1 MKSSKVF
8 VPSIFIKHF
17 GLYLVS
23 LFSLDPLP
31 DARIIIFTNFFL
43 TNLSQIF

>member
-17 GLYLVS
+17 GLYLV

-31 DARIIIFTNFFL
+31 DARIIIFTNF
-43 TNLSQIF
+43 S